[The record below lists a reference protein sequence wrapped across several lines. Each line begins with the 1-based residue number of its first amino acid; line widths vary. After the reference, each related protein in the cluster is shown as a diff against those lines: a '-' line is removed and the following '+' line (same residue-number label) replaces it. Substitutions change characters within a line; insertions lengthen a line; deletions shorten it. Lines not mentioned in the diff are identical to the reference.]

1 MAKIEVTVTKRKKDY
16 KDKET
21 GAAKTMNL
29 VVLTLPTGV
38 ELEVASG
45 RFNYRAFDY
54 LNDLCDK
61 GGN

>member
-1 MAKIEVTVTKRKKDY
+1 MSKIDVTVTKRTKEY

-21 GAAKTMNL
+21 GAAKSMNL
-29 VVLTLPTGV
+29 VVLTLPNGV

-54 LNDLCDK
+54 LNELCDK
-61 GGN
+61 GGK

>member
-1 MAKIEVTVTKRKKDY
+1 MTKIEVTVTKRKKDY

-29 VVLTLPTGV
+29 VVLTLPNGT

-45 RFNYRAFDY
+45 RFNYKAFDH
-54 LNDLCDK
+54 LSDLVDGK
-61 GGN
+61 

>member
-1 MAKIEVTVTKRKKDY
+1 MEIKVTISKRKKDY

-29 VVLTLPTGV
+29 IVLTLPNGT

-45 RFNYRAFDY
+45 RFTYRAFDY
-54 LNDLCDK
+54 LNDLIDGK
-61 GGN
+61 